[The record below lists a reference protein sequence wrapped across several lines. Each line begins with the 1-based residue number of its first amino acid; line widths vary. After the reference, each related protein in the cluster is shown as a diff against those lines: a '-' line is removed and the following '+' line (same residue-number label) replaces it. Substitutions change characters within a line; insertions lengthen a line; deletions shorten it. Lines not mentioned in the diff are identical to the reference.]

1 MDVQLGAVVGAGGI
15 FHYIGVELRE
25 RWGLL
30 NTKVTPAAVLPVQH

>member
-1 MDVQLGAVVGAGGI
+1 MHIQLGALVGTEGI
-15 FHYIGVELRE
+15 FHYIAFKLRE